1 LSGDL
6 DRLWYRRPAGAWEEA
21 LPIGN
26 GRLGA
31 MLFGGV
37 RLDRMPLN
45 EDTLWAGYPRETVDY
60 EARRHLARA
69 RELIFAGRL
78 PEAQRLIES
87 RMTGRNVQPY
97 LPLGEL
103 MIEWLDGTEEAA
115 DYVRSLRLLDGV
127 ADVRFTA
134 DGLRVRRTYFSSA
147 PDQVIVVRY
156 EAEGGTMDLAAALSS
171 PVRSTAFVLSDG
183 RTLALA
189 GRAPSHVADNYLGDH
204 PEPVLYEEGRGMRF
218 EARVRVETDGAVQAA
233 GDRLIAR
240 GASWMT
246 AYVAAATAFADWRT
260 QPDESGAHSARCE
273 AQLRAAEQAGYE
285 ALLERHLADNRAMM
299 GRVSLRLAGGE
310 GEDAAGTGMASGAAG
325 AGMARS
331 GAAGASSAGVRFVG
345 SAAAKAESERT
356 ESDRSEAGRT
366 VSAGSNPIRVHDLPT
381 DERLK
386 AYREGNPDPSLE
398 ALYFQYGR
406 YLLLASS
413 RPGTQ
418 PANLQGIWNP
428 HVQPPWFS
436 DYTVNINTEMNYWPA
451 EVCNLSECHEPLF
464 AMLGE
469 LAESGARTAR
479 IHYGCRGWTAHH
491 NVDLW
496 RMSTPSDGSASWA
509 FWPMG
514 GAWLATHLWERYL
527 FEPDLAFLRDTA
539 YPLMRGAA
547 LFCLDWLIPGPD
559 GTLVT
564 NPSTSPENVFLTPE
578 GEPCSVT
585 WGSTMD
591 MAIIR
596 ELFAACV
603 EASRMLG
610 TDESFRGELE
620 KALAR
625 LAPYRIGKHG
635 QLQEWAVDYDE
646 HEPGHRHVSHLFGLF
661 PGSHLNETTPEL
673 LEAARVTL
681 ERRLKHGGG
690 HTGWSCAWLIL
701 LYARL
706 KDAEAAHGFI
716 RTLLSRST
724 YPNLFDAHPPFQ
736 IDGNFGGAAGIAELL
751 VQSHLGSVDLLPA
764 LPDGW
769 RSGEVRGLRAR
780 GGFTVD
786 IAWAD
791 GALRE
796 ARITSRYGKPLRVRH
811 ARPVAIHGPD
821 GERLLRL
828 APGIEPP
835 AIVTLKGGVY
845 RIVPV

>member
-1 LSGDL
+1 MTGVL
-6 DRLWYRRPAGAWEEA
+6 DRLWYRRPAGVWEEA

-37 RLDRMPLN
+37 RLDRILLN

-60 EARRHLARA
+60 EARRHLARS

-78 PEAQRLIES
+78 TEAQRLIES

-103 MIEWLDGTEEAA
+103 AIEWLDGEDDAS
-115 DYVRSLRLLDGV
+115 DYVRSLRIFDGM
-127 ADVRFTA
+127 ADVRFA
-134 DGLRVRRTYFSSA
+134 SGGLRMRRAYWASV

-156 EAEGGTMDLAAALSS
+156 EADGGTIDLAAALSS
-171 PVRSTAFVLSDG
+171 PVRSSVSVMDDG
-183 RTLALA
+183 RTLVLA
-189 GRAPSHVADNYLGDH
+189 GRAPSHVADNWRGDH

-218 EARVRVETDGAVQAA
+218 EARVRLETDGVVEAD
-233 GDRLIAR
+233 GERLIVR
-240 GASWMT
+240 GASRLT
-246 AYVAAATAFADWRT
+246 AYIAAATAFVDWRT
-260 QPDESGAHSARCE
+260 PPDESGAHSARCE
-273 AQLRAAEQAGYE
+273 AWLREAERSGYE
-285 ALLERHLADNRAMM
+285 ALLERHLADHRAFM
-299 GRVSLRLAGGE
+299 GRVSLRLSGGAEPDSAVAGRAE
-310 GEDAAGTGMASGAAG
+310 PAAAGRDTADSVPDDPEAAG
-325 AGMARS
+325 
-331 GAAGASSAGVRFVG
+331 
-345 SAAAKAESERT
+345 
-356 ESDRSEAGRT
+356 
-366 VSAGSNPIRVHDLPT
+366 SAGSWSASVESLST
-381 DERLK
+381 DGRLK
-386 AYREGNPDPSLE
+386 AYQSGHPDPALE

-428 HVQPPWFS
+428 YLQPPWFC
-436 DYTVNINTEMNYWPA
+436 DYTININTEMNYWPA
-451 EVCNLSECHEPLF
+451 EVCNLSECHEPLLT
-464 AMLGE
+464 MLGE

-479 IHYGCRGWTAHH
+479 IHYGCRGWCAHH

-514 GAWLATHLWERYL
+514 GAWLSIHLWERYR
-527 FEPDLAFLRDTA
+527 FEPDLDYLRGTA

-547 LFCLDWLIPGPD
+547 LFCLDWLVPGPD

-585 WGSTMD
+585 WGSTID

-596 ELFAACV
+596 ELLAACI
-603 EASRMLG
+603 EASRLLG
-610 TDESFRGELE
+610 TDEPLRRDLE
-620 KALAR
+620 EALAK
-625 LAPYRIGKHG
+625 LPPYRIGKYG

-681 ERRLKHGGG
+681 ERRFRHGGG

-701 LYARL
+701 LHARL
-706 KDAEAAHGFI
+706 KDAETARGFI
-716 RTLLSRST
+716 RTLLARST

-764 LPDGW
+764 LPADW
-769 RSGEVRGLRAR
+769 RSGEVRGLHAR

-786 IAWAD
+786 IAWA
-791 GALRE
+791 GGTLRE
-796 ARITSRYGKPLRVRH
+796 ARVESRYGKPLRIRYVRP
-811 ARPVAIHGPD
+811 AAVHGPD
-821 GERLLRL
+821 GALLARIV
-828 APGIEPP
+828 PGEAPP
-835 AIVTLKGGVY
+835 AIETVKGGIY
-845 RIVPV
+845 RVVPV

>member
-1 LSGDL
+1 MTGD
-6 DRLWYRRPAGAWEEA
+6 RNTLWYRRPAVIWEEA

-37 RLDRMPLN
+37 RTDRILLN
-45 EDTLWAGYPRETVDY
+45 EDTLWAGYPRETVDF
-60 EARRHLARA
+60 EARRYLARV
-69 RELIFAGRL
+69 REWIFAGRL
-78 PEAQRLIES
+78 AEAQRLIEA

-103 MIEWLDGTEEAA
+103 ALEWLDGDAGACGHDAEIGEAPAEPADAPEAA
-115 DYVRSLRLLDGV
+115 DYSRSLHIIDGIAEV
-127 ADVRFTA
+127 TFTS
-134 DGLRVRRTYFSSA
+134 DGKRIRRTYWASA
-147 PDQVIVVRY
+147 PDQVIAVRH
-156 EAEGGTMDLAAALSS
+156 EIDRGTMDLSVSLTSPLKSAAAAL
-171 PVRSTAFVLSDG
+171 DG
-183 RTLALA
+183 GRMLVLA

-218 EARVRVETDGAVQAA
+218 EVRVRIDTDGVSEAA
-233 GDRLIAR
+233 GDRLIVR
-240 GASWMT
+240 GASRLT
-246 AYVAAATAFADWRT
+246 LYLAAATAFVDWRT
-260 QPDESGAHSARCE
+260 PPDESGRHSERCE
-273 AQLRAAEQAGYE
+273 GQLQAAVQTGYE
-285 ALLERHLADNRAMM
+285 TLLGRHLADHRAMM
-299 GRVSLRLAGGE
+299 ERVSLHLAI
-310 GEDAAGTGMASGAAG
+310 
-325 AGMARS
+325 
-331 GAAGASSAGVRFVG
+331 SAGETGADQSR
-345 SAAAKAESERT
+345 
-356 ESDRSEAGRT
+356 D
-366 VSAGSNPIRVHDLPT
+366 HLPT

-386 AYREGNPDPSLE
+386 AYQTGSPDPGLE
-398 ALYFQYGR
+398 ALYFQFGR

-436 DYTVNINTEMNYWPA
+436 GYTININTEMNYWPA

-464 AMLGE
+464 KMAAE
-469 LAESGARTAR
+469 LAASGARTAR

-496 RMSTPSDGSASWA
+496 RMSTPSDGSAGWA

-527 FEPDLAFLRDTA
+527 FEPDTAFLRDTA

-559 GTLVT
+559 GFLVT
-564 NPSTSPENVFLTPE
+564 NPSTSPENVFRTPE

-585 WGSTMD
+585 CASTMD

-596 ELFAACV
+596 ELFTACIK
-603 EASRMLG
+603 ASRILG
-610 TDESFRGELE
+610 TDDAFRSELE
-620 KALAR
+620 AALAR
-625 LAPYRIGKHG
+625 LVPYRIGRHG

-673 LEAARVTL
+673 LEAARVSL
-681 ERRLKHGGG
+681 KRRLEHGGG

-706 KDAEAAHGFI
+706 KDAGNAYSLI

-736 IDGNFGGAAGIAELL
+736 IDGNFGGTAGMAELL
-751 VQSHLGSVDLLPA
+751 VQSHLGFIDLLPV
-764 LPDGW
+764 LPESW
-769 RSGEVRGLRAR
+769 RSGEVRGLHAR

-786 IAWAD
+786 LAWKD
-791 GALRE
+791 GLLAE
-796 ARITSRYGKPLRVRH
+796 ARITSRYGKPLCIRC
-811 ARPVAIHGPD
+811 AQPAALYGPD
-821 GERLLRL
+821 GAVLQRLL
-828 APGIEPP
+828 PGKTGES
-835 AIVTLKGGVY
+835 AVDTVKGGVY
-845 RIVPV
+845 RLLPE

>member
-1 LSGDL
+1 MTGKW
-6 DRLWYRRPAGAWEEA
+6 DRLWYRRPAGVWEEA

-37 RLDRMPLN
+37 RLDRILLN
-45 EDTLWAGYPRETVDY
+45 EDTLWAGYPRETVDC

-78 PEAQRLIES
+78 TEAQRLIES

-103 MIEWLDGTEEAA
+103 AIEWLDGEDDAP
-115 DYVRSLRLLDGV
+115 DYVRSLRIFDGV
-127 ADVRFTA
+127 ADVRFA
-134 DGLRVRRTYFSSA
+134 SGGLRMRRAYWASA

-156 EAEGGTMDLAAALSS
+156 EAEGGMMNLAAALSS
-171 PVRSTAFVLSDG
+171 PVRSSVSVMDDG
-183 RTLALA
+183 RTLVLA
-189 GRAPSHVADNYLGDH
+189 GRAPSHVADNWRGDH

-218 EARVRVETDGAVQAA
+218 EARVRLETDGVVEAE
-233 GDRLIAR
+233 GERLIVR
-240 GASWMT
+240 GASRLT
-246 AYVAAATAFADWRT
+246 AYIAAATAFVDWRT
-260 QPDESGAHSARCE
+260 PPDESGAHSARCE
-273 AQLRAAEQAGYE
+273 AWLREAERSGYE
-285 ALLERHLADNRAMM
+285 ALLERHLADHRAFM

-310 GEDAAGTGMASGAAG
+310 AAGLPDADSPGSHAAG
-325 AGMARS
+325 KDATGSDTAGSDA
-331 GAAGASSAGVRFVG
+331 VG
-345 SAAAKAESERT
+345 SAAATAESGQAGM
-356 ESDRSEAGRT
+356 DRSEAGWTASFGLNR
-366 VSAGSNPIRVHDLPT
+366 VSMNDLPT

-386 AYREGNPDPSLE
+386 AYQSGNPDPALE

-436 DYTVNINTEMNYWPA
+436 DYTININTEMNYWPA

-469 LAESGARTAR
+469 LAESGTRTAR

-527 FEPDLAFLRDTA
+527 FEPDLDFLRGTA

-547 LFCLDWLIPGPD
+547 QFCLDWLVPGPD

-596 ELFAACV
+596 ELFAACI
-603 EASRMLG
+603 EASRLLG
-610 TDESFRGELE
+610 TDEPLRGELE
-620 KALAR
+620 AALAK
-625 LAPYRIGKHG
+625 LPPYRIGRHG

-706 KDAEAAHGFI
+706 KDAETARGFI
-716 RTLLSRST
+716 RTLLARST
-724 YPNLFDAHPPFQ
+724 YPNLLDAHPPFQ

-764 LPDGW
+764 LPADW
-769 RSGEVRGLRAR
+769 RSGEVRGLHAR
-780 GGFTVD
+780 GGFTID

-791 GALRE
+791 GTLRE

-811 ARPVAIHGPD
+811 ARPVAVYGPD
-821 GERLLRL
+821 GALLLHL
-828 APGIEPP
+828 APGEAPP
-835 AIVTLKGGVY
+835 AIDTAKGGVY